1 MLSFQ
6 QARTVWKILILHT
19 VRTTLKQRVYF
30 SSTLYVTHMA
40 IDTQHFKTLLQKE
53 KERLLKEL
61 GTLGRVN
68 PSNAADW
75 EATPE
80 NRDTMRADKSEA
92 ADAVEEYEGRAAV
105 EVELENHL
113 QNINAALQR
122 IENNTYGVC
131 EVGGEMIEEDRLE
144 ANPAAKTCKA
154 HLEG

>member
-1 MLSFQ
+1 
-6 QARTVWKILILHT
+6 
-19 VRTTLKQRVYF
+19 
-30 SSTLYVTHMA
+30 MA

-68 PSNAADW
+68 PSNATDW

-92 ADAVEEYEGRAAV
+92 TDAVEEYEGRAAV